1 MNKCV
6 CSIGEMLLA
15 AGTEVRITNSVFLP
29 TYLQQIP
36 HALDWDWT
44 RAFEVT
50 GLPLTAWAKER
61 QIWTYT
67 NR

>member
-36 HALDWDWT
+36 HALD
-44 RAFEVT
+44 
-50 GLPLTAWAKER
+50 
-61 QIWTYT
+61 
-67 NR
+67 